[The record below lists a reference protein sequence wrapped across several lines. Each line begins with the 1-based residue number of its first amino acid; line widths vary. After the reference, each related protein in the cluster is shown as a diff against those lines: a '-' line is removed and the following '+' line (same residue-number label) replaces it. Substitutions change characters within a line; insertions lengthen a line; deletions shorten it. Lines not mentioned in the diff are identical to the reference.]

1 MIIVLGTVR
10 LPAEAL
16 EQARPAMA
24 AMVDASRSEA
34 GCLDYAYAEDV
45 LQPGLIRVM
54 ERWTDQAS
62 LDAHRLSTHMA
73 QWRASWPALGLGER
87 DLIQFEAGPPVKI

>member
-1 MIIVLGTVR
+1 MIIILGTVR

-16 EQARPAMA
+16 ERARPAMA
-24 AMVDASRSEA
+24 AMVHASRAES

-62 LDAHRLSTHMA
+62 LEAHREATHMA
-73 QWRASWPALGLGER
+73 EWRASWPALGLGNR
-87 DLIQFEAGPPVKI
+87 DLVQFEAGPPVKI